1 MAWWFASS
9 VARAAC
15 FAESGPDTGALLELY
30 TSARCPECPAAERR
44 LAALRARHPGLIA
57 VSVRVGGSS
66 YAGGR
71 LSPRQRMA
79 LLHRPHLLLQGGE
92 VDLDGIESSIARVTA
107 QPARARLALELTAS
121 GVRVTA
127 EAVDGE
133 LFLGVYEGTQVG
145 DWMGPLSVRG
155 RLVERRSLAPRTGV
169 IAFVQDPRT
178 RVVLQALRLSA
189 C

>member
-15 FAESGPDTGALLELY
+15 VAESGPATAALVELY

-44 LAALRARHPGLIA
+44 LSELRARHPALIA
-57 VSVRVGGSS
+57 VSVRVGASS

-92 VDLDGIESSIARVTA
+92 ADLEEIESSIARVSA
-107 QPARARLALELTAS
+107 RPARARLALELTAS
-121 GVRVTA
+121 ALRVTA
-127 EAVDGE
+127 EAVEGE
-133 LFLGVYEGTQVG
+133 LYLGVYEGTQVG
-145 DWMGPLSVRG
+145 EWMGPLSVRG
-155 RLVERRSLAPRTGV
+155 RLVERRLIAPKTGV
-169 IAFVQDPRT
+169 IAFIQDPRT

>member
-9 VARAAC
+9 IARAAC
-15 FAESGPDTGALLELY
+15 SAESGPATGALVELY
-30 TSARCPECPAAERR
+30 TSGRCPECPAAERR
-44 LAALRARHPGLIA
+44 LSELRARHPGLIA
-57 VSVRVGGSS
+57 VSVRVGDSG

-92 VDLDGIESSIARVTA
+92 ADLEEVESSIARVTA
-107 QPARARLALELTAS
+107 QPARARLALELTAAA
-121 GVRVTA
+121 VQVQA

-133 LFLGVYEGTQVG
+133 LYLGVYEGTQVG
-145 DWMGPLSVRG
+145 EWMGPLPVRG
-155 RLVERRSLAPRTGV
+155 RLVERRLLAPKTGV
-169 IAFVQDPRT
+169 IAFIQDRRT
-178 RVVLQALRLSA
+178 RAVLQALRLSA